1 MAAIRDVFRQRGYDG
16 ATLTMLA
23 EATGLGKP
31 SLYHHFPGG
40 KEDMAKAALDMVECG
55 LDETFLAPLAADG
68 PAAERLDRMFVAL
81 DAYYE
86 SGRMGCLLAIL
97 ALQRGEHGL
106 SGRIADMFQKWI
118 ASLAALCRD
127 ARITDGEQRAETA
140 IALIQGG
147 LVLAAG
153 LNSPE
158 PFHRALAQARKVML
172 ASSQRRCRTPP
183 SKNATQKPKTQT
195 NHRGR

>member
-1 MAAIRDVFRQRGYDG
+1 MGAIRDAFRQRGYDG
-16 ATLTMLA
+16 ATLSVLA

-40 KEDMAKAALDMVECG
+40 KEDMARAALDMVERG
-55 LDETFLAPLAADG
+55 LDDTFLAPLAGDG
-68 PAAERLDRMFVAL
+68 PAAERLDRMFAAL
-81 DAYYE
+81 DAYYD
-86 SGRMGCLLAIL
+86 SGRMGCLLAVL

-106 SGRIADMFQKWI
+106 SSRVAGLFRTWI

-127 ARITDGEQRAETA
+127 AGMPDGEQRAETA

-153 LNSPE
+153 LNSPD
-158 PFHRALAQARKVML
+158 PFRHALAQARKVML
-172 ASSQRRCRTPP
+172 A
-183 SKNATQKPKTQT
+183 
-195 NHRGR
+195 